1 MIGRHKLLSEIEDL
15 EDFTQYA
22 IDIEGNLWSLKYNK
36 LKKRKPNWSGKGD
49 YAYLTC
55 RLVDNT
61 GSAKTLYIHKLVALA
76 FLPTNDPSQ
85 RVLHHDGDRSNN
97 ALSNLYWSANV
108 TKKGAKKESL
118 NFVLHEDLVNRILQV
133 HIAAQKKGL
142 KVGDS
147 YSFTTQM
154 VENAIESY
162 IMQYGLRKVDR
173 DLWWSLLRI
182 IYSLSNNPNRVS
194 YKN

>member
-61 GSAKTLYIHKLVALA
+61 GSAKTL
-76 FLPTNDPSQ
+76 
-85 RVLHHDGDRSNN
+85 
-97 ALSNLYWSANV
+97 
-108 TKKGAKKESL
+108 
-118 NFVLHEDLVNRILQV
+118 
-133 HIAAQKKGL
+133 
-142 KVGDS
+142 
-147 YSFTTQM
+147 
-154 VENAIESY
+154 
-162 IMQYGLRKVDR
+162 
-173 DLWWSLLRI
+173 
-182 IYSLSNNPNRVS
+182 
-194 YKN
+194 